1 MDRTDSSL
9 SHYGVNGMKWGVRR
23 KQPSGPVE
31 VTTITRPGERVKA
44 KGGKNLGPS
53 EDAVKKARLHQTA
66 RKSTTDSLSNKEL
79 RDLVERMNLEVQY
92 QRLDQQTMT
101 GGRKLVND
109 ALKKFEKNPK
119 AAVDEFNAYT
129 KLVKDSYEKNL
140 KK

>member
-1 MDRTDSSL
+1 MDGTDSSL
-9 SHYGVNGMKWGVRR
+9 RHYGVKGMKWGVRR

-31 VTTITRPGERVKA
+31 VTTISRPGERVKA
-44 KGGKNLGPS
+44 KGGTNLGPS

-109 ALKKFEKNPK
+109 ALKKLEKNPQ
-119 AAVDEFNAYT
+119 AAIEQYNTYS
-129 KLVKDSYEKNL
+129 KIVKDSYKKNL